1 MAPLLKIL
9 TSTLAVAGSVAA
21 LPISN
26 QPTRYDL
33 MVRDITA
40 VDTSTAVGTT
50 TVDIPAN
57 LTMSNTTI
65 SNSTTSFLNGKKSDE
80 AKQKATQMKEAD
92 DHRKAEEK
100 KKQDE
105 EDRKLQEGLK
115 RLEEQKKQEEM
126 KKEEERKQEEAKKA
140 EEKKKAD
147 AEKFRKDQEKALDAK
162 KKDTWAFSGFVG
174 AWTFVA
180 GLVKTLVSA
189 IPGLGNI

>member
-57 LTMSNTTI
+57 LTMS
-65 SNSTTSFLNGKKSDE
+65 FLNGKKSDE

-100 KKQDE
+100 KKQNE

-115 RLEEQKKQEEM
+115 RLEEQKKQVEM
-126 KKEEERKQEEAKKA
+126 KKEEERKQEEVKKA

-147 AEKFRKDQEKALDAK
+147 AEKFKKDEEKKLDAK
-162 KKDTWAFSGFVG
+162 KKNTWAFSGFVG

-180 GLVKTLVSA
+180 GLAKTLVSA

>member
-21 LPISN
+21 LPISK
-26 QPTRYDL
+26 QPTRYDI
-33 MVRDITA
+33 MVRDIDA
-40 VDTSTAVGTT
+40 ANTSTAVGTT
-50 TVDIPAN
+50 TIDIPAN
-57 LTMSNTTI
+57 LTMLNRTI
-65 SNSTTSFLNGKKSDE
+65 ANSTTSFLDGKKSDE
-80 AKQKATQMKEAD
+80 ARQKATQMKEAD

-105 EDRKLQEGLK
+105 ADRKLQEGLK

-126 KKEEERKQEEAKKA
+126 KKEEERKQGEDKKA

-147 AEKFRKDQEKALDAK
+147 AEKFKKDQEKALDAQK
-162 KKDTWAFSGFVG
+162 KNRWAFSGFVG
-174 AWTFVA
+174 LWTFTA
-180 GLVKTLVSA
+180 GLVKTLIST

>member
-1 MAPLLKIL
+1 MTPLLKIL
-9 TSTLAVAGSVAA
+9 TSTLAVAVSVTA

-33 MVRDITA
+33 MLRGVNAI
-40 VDTSTAVGTT
+40 DTSTAVGTT

-65 SNSTTSFLNGKKSDE
+65 SNSTMSFLNGKKSDE
-80 AKQKATQMKEAD
+80 AKQKATQMKETD

-115 RLEEQKKQEEM
+115 RLEAQKKQEEM
-126 KKEEERKQEEAKKA
+126 KKEEERKQEEAKNA

-147 AEKFRKDQEKALDAK
+147 AEKFKKEEEKKLDAK
-162 KKDTWAFSGFVG
+162 KKNTWAFSAFVG

-180 GLVKTLVSA
+180 GLAKTLVSV